1 MEAVSAVDEF
11 TTRYAADRR
20 NFAPSKICASSAS
33 CDLVSVA
40 SVRVGVLSHSMSQ
53 GKTAVGVLLLGV
65 TAAIGAT
72 AVYPLFVS
80 APERHVVPPG
90 DRARGGFERKSMW
103 KSADAQVKARRDA
116 AR

>member
-1 MEAVSAVDEF
+1 MVRSQ
-11 TTRYAADRR
+11 
-20 NFAPSKICASSAS
+20 
-33 CDLVSVA
+33 L
-40 SVRVGVLSHSMSQ
+40 RVGVSSHWMSQ
-53 GKTAVGVLLLGV
+53 GKAAVGVLLLGV

-80 APERHVVPPG
+80 APERHAVPPG
-90 DRARGGFERKSMW
+90 DRARGGFERRSMW

>member
-1 MEAVSAVDEF
+1 
-11 TTRYAADRR
+11 
-20 NFAPSKICASSAS
+20 
-33 CDLVSVA
+33 
-40 SVRVGVLSHSMSQ
+40 MSQ
-53 GKTAVGVLLLGV
+53 GKAAVGVLLLGV

-80 APERHVVPPG
+80 APERHAVPPG
-90 DRARGGFERKSMW
+90 DRARGGFERKEHG